1 MRALM
6 TRKSCAVG
14 MRNAILRN
22 YLNRI
27 SLSLLH
33 SSVGLNIL
41 AVRYI
46 RPYNTRLRMQCFAF
60 QEFINT
66 LRPHEKM
73 DRFASSSH
81 HENCGLSQEAISHVY
96 FPSVSKRGLILNH
109 TSRIAF
115 DRHEY
120 ELVASDKGSPQT

>member
-1 MRALM
+1 MDDI
-6 TRKSCAVG
+6 S
-14 MRNAILRN
+14 
-22 YLNRI
+22 LNRI

-33 SSVGLNIL
+33 SSVGLILNTL

-46 RPYNTRLRMQCFAF
+46 RPYNTRLRMQYFAF

-66 LRPHEKM
+66 LRGPHEKM